1 MGLYGRLVP
10 PFLPVGQPGSKPIL
24 LVVNALVDLPV
35 KCKEPVELHGVQL
48 TDGDVADLSPGF
60 VLECV
65 VVQELASQEQS
76 HREHAIDL
84 ATTSS
89 IHLGR
94 RKHAHPARKVIQ
106 SQKDSGTRQTGRRE
120 NLKDVFPELGRDRRS
135 WVDDSLG
142 HLSHEVG
149 HLIHLIVQVSGDAS
163 GCFLLLAGLFWLRGN
178 FLSAVL

>member
-1 MGLYGRLVP
+1 MSLDGRLVP

-24 LVVNALVDLPV
+24 LIMNALVDLPV
-35 KCKEPVELHGVQL
+35 KCKEPVELHGIQL
-48 TDGDVADLSPGF
+48 TNGDVADLSPGF

-65 VVQELASQEQS
+65 VIQEFASQEQS

-106 SQKDSGTRQTGRRE
+106 SQKDSGTRQTGRR
-120 NLKDVFPELGRDRRS
+120 
-135 WVDDSLG
+135 
-142 HLSHEVG
+142 
-149 HLIHLIVQVSGDAS
+149 
-163 GCFLLLAGLFWLRGN
+163 
-178 FLSAVL
+178 